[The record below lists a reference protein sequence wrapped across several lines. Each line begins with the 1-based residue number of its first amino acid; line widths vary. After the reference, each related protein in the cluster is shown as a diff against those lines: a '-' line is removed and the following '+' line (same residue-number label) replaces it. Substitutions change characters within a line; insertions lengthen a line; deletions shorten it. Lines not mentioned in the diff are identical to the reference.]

1 MPEYIALLGGINL
14 GKRRV
19 KMDILAQLFEALG
32 FKEVATFIASGN
44 VLFATRSTDAAA
56 LESRIEQHLER
67 SLGYP
72 VRTFLRTRAEMAG
85 IAQTRPFPAAST
97 DLEPSLYVGFLK
109 LLPPEATVQAVE
121 SLRTERDSFRI
132 RGREMFWQVAGKLT
146 GSLVKNSALE
156 KALATPCTLRNITT
170 VRKLATLYPPRAR

>member
-19 KMDILAQLFEALG
+19 KMNVLAEIFEGLG
-32 FKEVATFIASGN
+32 FTEVATFIASGN

-56 LESRIEQHLER
+56 LESRIETHLER

-72 VRTFLRTRAEMAG
+72 VRTFLRTRSE
-85 IAQTRPFPAAST
+85 IADLAQIRPFSAAST

-109 LLPPEATVQAVE
+109 LSPPEATAQKVE
-121 SLRTERDSFRI
+121 SLRTERDTFRI

-156 KALATPCTLRNITT
+156 KALAIPCTLRNITT
-170 VRKLATLYPPRAR
+170 VRKLATLYPPSTR